1 MGRGLQ
7 EECDSWDTVSSVI
20 TSAAAVVTSAST
32 KKKKK
37 TSHAQ
42 CSIGRSVN
50 DKDGSGGVMP
60 CSTCQLQIAAR
71 GWSYFCWVSNWRKT
85 FTGFPKVL
93 RLRKCFGTGGSEI
106 FFLFSKDSERA
117 EIQRG

>member
-7 EECDSWDTVSSVI
+7 EECDSWDAVTSVI

-32 KKKKK
+32 KKTK
-37 TSHAQ
+37 TCHAQ

-50 DKDGSGGVMP
+50 DKDGSSGVMP

-71 GWSYFCWVSNWRKT
+71 GWSYFCWVSNWHKT

-93 RLRKCFGTGGSEI
+93 RLGKSAGTGGSEI
-106 FFLFSKDSERA
+106 FFPFL
-117 EIQRG
+117 